1 MFGIEDF
8 SKPLIDYS
16 NFDFS
21 QLKDVLVFGGSV
33 VLIGM
38 ATIFAV
44 LTILWAFLAVFKL
57 VFKNADKKESKKA
70 AKATAGNVEKTEDN
84 TNADQNEIIAVIA
97 AAIAMAESENSDLKF
112 RVVSFKRV

>member
-57 VFKNADKKESKKA
+57 VFKNADKKVLLCDSTKFNRSSLYTLTSLDSVDHAVFDKDFDGLV
-70 AKATAGNVEKTEDN
+70 TKTN
-84 TNADQNEIIAVIA
+84 II
-97 AAIAMAESENSDLKF
+97 
-112 RVVSFKRV
+112 

>member
-70 AKATAGNVEKTEDN
+70 AKATAGNVEKAEDN